1 MKKVTHLDFTW
12 EAREELIRKEEF
24 EEGHSQRLSQGLSQG
39 ILRGKM
45 ESIIELLKDLG
56 EIPEELQTKIMS
68 CQSLKTPQ
76 AAIAEKQDTVLRK
89 FEYGCPMK
97 VLFH

>member
-1 MKKVTHLDFTW
+1 MTHLDFTW

-24 EEGHSQRLSQGLSQG
+24 EEGHSQGLSQGLSQG

-68 CQSLKTPQ
+68 CQSLKISQT
-76 AAIAEKQDTVLRK
+76 AIAEK
-89 FEYGCPMK
+89 
-97 VLFH
+97 